1 MDNAATWGTSQW
13 HRGYHAKSYLD
24 GLSEQTSIMSGLDHV
39 TFWIISLSYCEV
51 CWVAA
56 LLALWVAK

>member
-24 GLSEQTSIMSGLDHV
+24 GLSEQTSIVSGLDHV

-51 CWVAA
+51 C
-56 LLALWVAK
+56 